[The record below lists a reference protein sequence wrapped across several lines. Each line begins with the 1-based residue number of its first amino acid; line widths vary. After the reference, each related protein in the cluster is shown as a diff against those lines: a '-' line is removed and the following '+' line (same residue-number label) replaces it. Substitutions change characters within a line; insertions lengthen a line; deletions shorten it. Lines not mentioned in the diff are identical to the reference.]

1 MHIDPDPVKE
11 NKAATANV
19 LEKAGV
25 CAGIFIN
32 QISMEVLL
40 LKGSGVP

>member
-1 MHIDPDPVKE
+1 MEE

-25 CAGIFIN
+25 CAGIFTN
-32 QISMEVLL
+32 QTSVEVLL